1 MPARGVTSF
10 SNVVAL
16 KQLGTPVE
24 NLSGKAISTGPVLE
38 HAISVHA
45 SATPIDA
52 AKMDSGRLPNN
63 SLVLCKPNL
72 RCRANAALRWIYPRI
87 YQSVTYFPDLVTTSG
102 ERIFNA
108 YWS

>member
-1 MPARGVTSF
+1 MPARGVTSS

-63 SLVLCKPNL
+63 SLVLCKPNSPS
-72 RCRANAALRWIYPRI
+72 RAKAALRWM
-87 YQSVTYFPDLVTTSG
+87 
-102 ERIFNA
+102 
-108 YWS
+108 